1 MAIQRIFHMQLGTD
15 GGTERFFLRLTK
27 AFHARGIEQQF
38 AIRPGTSWRGALD
51 GMGRVHEGHY
61 LRRWPNWWVK
71 VQLLK
76 REMHRWPADVVMG
89 WRAPTARLM
98 PASGPA
104 VRIVR
109 LGDYPHHLG
118 HFTHVDCIVG
128 NAPQV
133 LTHCADLGWTGR
145 REIIS
150 NFATDSGSVAVPRAS
165 LDTPENATLVFAPGR
180 FVSTKGFDT
189 LVRAVAKRPDLW
201 LWLAGDG
208 PDRADLEKLVDDLGM
223 RTRTRF
229 IGWVSDPSAYAK
241 AADIY
246 CVPSRQEPLGNVL
259 LEGWMAGVAVISTL
273 TEGPSWAATDQE
285 NALMVGI
292 DDVDGFAAALAELAA
307 SASLRASLVEGGRR
321 RLAER
326 FSEAGVVDQY
336 LALFEQLKRERA

>member
-1 MAIQRIFHMQLGTD
+1 MPIQRIFHMQLGTD

-38 AIRPGTSWRGALD
+38 AVRPGTSWRGALD

-61 LRRWPNWWVK
+61 LRRWPNWWLRT
-71 VQLLK
+71 QLLR
-76 REMHRWPADVVMG
+76 REMRRWPADVVMG

-98 PASGPA
+98 PSSGPA

-118 HFTHVDCIVG
+118 HFGHVDCIVG
-128 NAPQV
+128 NAPNV
-133 LTHCADLGWTGR
+133 LSHCENLGWTGR

-150 NFATDSGSVAVPRAS
+150 NFATESGSEAVPRSA
-165 LDTPENATLVFAPGR
+165 LDTPEDATLVFAPGR

-189 LVRAVAKRPDLW
+189 LVRAVARTPDLW

-208 PDRADLEKLVDDLGM
+208 PDRADLEALVDGLGL
-223 RTRTRF
+223 RARTRF

-246 CVPSRQEPLGNVL
+246 CVPSRKEPLGNVL
-259 LEGWMAGVAVISTL
+259 LEGWMAGVPVISTR
-273 TEGPSWAATDQE
+273 TEGPSWAATDRE
-285 NALMVGI
+285 NALMVDI
-292 DDVDGFAAALAELAA
+292 DDVAGFAGALGELAA
-307 SASLRASLVEGGRR
+307 SPALRAALVEGGHR
-321 RLAER
+321 RLSER
-326 FSEAGVVDQY
+326 FSEARVVDQY
-336 LALFEQLKRERA
+336 LDLFERLRSGRG